1 MTAYNEELEATRLVA
16 RAKRDK
22 EAAKDLREENDIAGA
37 IEVLAGA
44 VKAYEESPLV
54 AGLEAAPRA
63 SKPMRDVAT
72 QLADLLGMLGGNY
85 RRLGQRDQAQAC
97 FERGS
102 QLEASPLFEVMSSY
116 NLVNAITLPI
126 ESDSQALM
134 AQREKLA
141 RAVAAIE
148 KQVAGERRNDRW
160 AWADLAQCQ
169 LLLDR
174 LDDALRS
181 YARVR
186 SLGDDD
192 TFTSVIRVLERL
204 REAVPAL
211 EARVEAA
218 VKVLRPSDGADH

>member
-1 MTAYNEELEATRLVA
+1 MSTYNEELEAARLVT

-22 EAAKDLREENDIAGA
+22 EAAKDLRDEGDIVGA

-44 VKAYEESPLV
+44 VKAYDESLLV
-54 AGLEAAPRA
+54 AGLEATSSA
-63 SKPMRDVAT
+63 SKPTCVVAT
-72 QLADLLGMLGGNY
+72 QLADLLGMLGGNH
-85 RRLGQRDQAQAC
+85 RRLGQREQAQAC
-97 FERGS
+97 FDRGS
-102 QLEASPLFEVMSSY
+102 RLEASPVLGVMSSY

-126 ESDSQALM
+126 ESDPQALV
-134 AQREKLA
+134 ARSEALA

-148 KQVAGERRNDRW
+148 RQVAGERRNDRW

-174 LDDALRS
+174 VDDALRS

-192 TFTSVIRVLERL
+192 TFTSVIGVLERL
-204 REAVPAL
+204 RDAVPAL
-211 EARVEAA
+211 EARVAAA
-218 VKVLRPSDGADH
+218 VKVLRPGDGAHR